1 MSHRV
6 PREPD
11 LPEALPD
18 WVGGLEGDVD
28 NCEPMRRGHH
38 SSPPWGGPTTTTIT
52 TPPPTKEDHE
62 DDVAEGML
70 PLASTS
76 IPISQNSG
84 ASGNGSL
91 HGHGSG

>member
-6 PREPD
+6 PLEPD

-38 SSPPWGGPTTTTIT
+38 SSPPWRTTHHHGG
-52 TPPPTKEDHE
+52 DHE
-62 DDVAEGML
+62 EDVAEGML

-76 IPISQNSG
+76 IPISQNSS
-84 ASGNGSL
+84 ASGNGS
-91 HGHGSG
+91 GHGSG